1 MTHKGGKRAKKSF
14 HKLHLSKA
22 MKERIEDLPHHQ
34 LAVLLTFIRAL
45 MAASAGR
52 AHGAKKARSS
62 KSHRKLSK
70 GIHRVRI
77 GKHMRKVNVL
87 ANGRWRFM
95 KG

>member
-14 HKLHLSKA
+14 RKLHLSKT

-34 LAVLLTFIRAL
+34 LMVLLTFIRAL
-45 MAASAGR
+45 MAASAGKGR
-52 AHGAKKARSS
+52 RHGAKSS

-70 GIHRVRI
+70 GIHRVSI
-77 GKHMRKVNVL
+77 NGHMRKVNVL